1 MDQAAIISR
10 PELTLPEAEAQRL
23 RAAYEAAQVI
33 LEYGSGGSTVMAA
46 QMPGK
51 SVFSVESDREW
62 AQMMRDWLAQNPPAH
77 GTVVDIIWSDLGPT
91 KEWGYPET
99 DREWQRY
106 ARYPLE
112 VWDLPE
118 FRQPD
123 VVLVDGR
130 FRAGCAMATAF
141 RTQKPVR
148 VFVDDYARR
157 KHYHRIEEFL
167 GRPVMAGRMAEFE
180 VAPMA
185 VPADRLLTIIE
196 MMTRP

>member
-1 MDQAAIISR
+1 MSEAATISR
-10 PELTLPEAEAQRL
+10 PELTLPDAEAARL
-23 RAAYEAAQVI
+23 RTAYEGAQVI

-46 QMPGK
+46 EMPGK
-51 SVFSVESDREW
+51 SVFSVESDKDW
-62 AQMMRDWLAQNPPAH
+62 AQMMRGWFDENPPAT
-77 GTVVDIIWSDLGPT
+77 GTEVDVIWSDIGPT
-91 KEWGYPET
+91 KDWGYPASN
-99 DREWQRY
+99 RAWQLF

-141 RTQKPVR
+141 RTQKPVT

-167 GRPVMAGRMAEFE
+167 GQPGMTGRMAEFA
-180 VAPMA
+180 VSPMA
-185 VPADRLLTIIE
+185 VPAERLLTIVE